1 MHIDHIT
8 IRTEKLE
15 ASIGFYEDTAGL
27 KIVRDLRK
35 IDAQIVFLADAE
47 GDTRIELIEV
57 PTGRGYCGNGIS
69 IGFHTNDAA
78 GFREKLL
85 KDGFQASEIV
95 SPNPS
100 VRFFFVSDPNGVPL
114 QFVEQK

>member
-15 ASIGFYEDTAGL
+15 ASIGFYEDIAGL
-27 KIVRDLRK
+27 RIVRDLRK

-57 PTGRGYCGNGIS
+57 PAGRGYCGSGIS
-69 IGFHTNDAA
+69 IGFHTDDAA
-78 GFREKLL
+78 GFREELL
-85 KDGFQASEIV
+85 KKGFQASEIV

-100 VRFFFVSDPNGVPL
+100 VRFFFVNDPNGVQI
-114 QFVEQK
+114 QFVEQ

>member
-8 IRTEKLE
+8 IRTEKLKE
-15 ASIGFYEDTAGL
+15 SVDFYEKITGL

-57 PTGRGYCGNGIS
+57 PAGRGYCGSGIS
-69 IGFHTNDAA
+69 IGFHTDDAA
-78 GFREKLL
+78 GFREELL
-85 KDGFQASEIV
+85 KKGFQASEIV

-100 VRFFFVSDPNGVPL
+100 VRFFFVEDPNGVQI
-114 QFVEQK
+114 QFGEQ